1 VFVLGPSHHVYT
13 RECLLSRASHYCTPL
28 GADRHP
34 RCTTST
40 AVLRTRLPTPEWTGD
55 VEVDQA
61 VCSELRATGAFKYMD
76 LDVDEVRA
84 LCVPLALPALLAL
97 RADM

>member
-40 AVLRTRLPTPEWTGD
+40 AVLWTRLPTPEWTGD